1 MRKLKIKH
9 IDSFKDYI
17 AFIENLRTK
26 NSGPIWYRG
35 CGKTSYE
42 LKPSLYRH
50 KKSNTIEDLMQ
61 LEDRI
66 ISRFK
71 QRSVPFHSR
80 SISDPWELL
89 FFMQHFGIPTRLLD
103 WTESPLM
110 ALFFAVTLAKY
121 KLSVRGIPV
130 YENIAAIW
138 ILDPV
143 KWNTHAINLKS
154 FKGKILITDDENAN
168 AYKPVGDCNAMK
180 EYPIAIYGT
189 HNSQR
194 IVAQRGVFVCFG
206 KNTDPMETMY
216 LNNAFP
222 KDCLLKL
229 TISSSKLPHFF
240 DAIHKHGVSDS
251 VVFPDLE
258 GLAREIKREFK
269 FEV

>member
-26 NSGPIWYRG
+26 NAGPIWYRG
-35 CGKTSYE
+35 CGKISYE

-50 KKSNTIEDLMQ
+50 KKSNTIEDLMH
-61 LEDRI
+61 LEDDI
-66 ISRFK
+66 IARFK
-71 QRSVPFHSR
+71 QRSIPFHSR
-80 SISDPWELL
+80 TITDQWDLL

-103 WTESPLM
+103 WSESPLM
-110 ALFFAVTLAKY
+110 ALFFAVTLSKH
-121 KLSVRGIPV
+121 KLGVRGIPV
-130 YENIAAIW
+130 YENDAAIW
-138 ILDPV
+138 VLDPI
-143 KWNTHAINLKS
+143 KWNKRAIDLKS
-154 FKGKILITDDENAN
+154 FTDKVLTTDDANAN
-168 AYKPVGDCNAMK
+168 AYKPVGDCKAMK
-180 EYPIAIYGT
+180 EYPIAIYGA

-206 KNTDPMETMY
+206 KSTDPMEKMY
-216 LNNAFP
+216 LNHAFP
-222 KDCLLKL
+222 KDCLVKL
-229 TISSSKLPHFF
+229 NINRSKLPHFF
-240 DAIHKHGVSDS
+240 EAIHKHGVSDS